1 MRVMWFLFW
10 SYGMVVADALTVVSF
25 ENNATVE
32 GRLANFGRFIPL
44 DTIFST
50 DLFLPPLRMNGTGTD
65 LSTTDQYDEYLC
77 YPPSDNRRHLES
89 LSPESSSGVVE
100 DQRKRRRM
108 DVEVIQE
115 DGGASSNVPEWTP
128 PDTRGVALLVKRG
141 VCSFEEKARMAIRLN
156 TEYAAASSSTSPLKR
171 RIDFILV
178 YHNETAFEDTLLQM
192 GGPVDDA
199 SIDVGLV
206 YISNSVGTYMKRRM
220 LRKLAYTEVDIAQ
233 GPYMNEN
240 ALRQEP
246 PKTLYDTERTY
257 EGWQYLV
264 RFFTS
269 GDQDDNDDGG
279 GWNRPRRDPSR
290 DGSNN
295 SSNDFYWIRFVLF
308 GLLIAAPCLR
318 GVSVWYSAGGRI
330 RCVRNERGCMVGLEI
345 IRPANPHWLTQNNN
359 NNGSRRSSRR
369 IRLTQQQVL
378 ALPEIEYN
386 TPLPQSQPSSTEI
399 FNDEEPIGVDKMD
412 ANIAVHDVNADCV
425 ESETVSNGTILN
437 DGSNN
442 TLSVNEEGGGEPDS
456 LLTTCTACSIC
467 IDDFETGEKLRLL
480 PRCRHAFHTDCIM
493 PWLTERQGCCP
504 LCKTLVRE
512 EDEPNDETTEQ
523 PHSSTPAG
531 NTEDQDSIHEEED
544 EDIELQA

>member
-1 MRVMWFLFW
+1 MMWTTVMWFLFW
-10 SYGMVVADALTVVSF
+10 SYGVVVADALTVVSF

-32 GRLANFGRFIPL
+32 GRLANFGRYIAL
-44 DTIFST
+44 ETIFST
-50 DLFLPPLRMNGTGTD
+50 DLFLPPLRMNGTGT
-65 LSTTDQYDEYLC
+65 LSTTDRYDEYLC
-77 YPPSDNRRHLES
+77 FPPSDNRRHLES
-89 LSPESSSGVVE
+89 VSPESSSGVVE
-100 DQRKRRRM
+100 DQTKRRM
-108 DVEVIQE
+108 EVEVIQE
-115 DGGASSNVPEWTP
+115 DGDESSNVLGWTP

-156 TEYAAASSSTSPLKR
+156 TEYAASSSTSPLKR

-178 YHNETAFEDTLLQM
+178 YHNETGQEDALLQM

-199 SIDVGLV
+199 SIDVGLI
-206 YISNSVGTYMKRRM
+206 YISNSVGTYMQRRM
-220 LRKLAYTEVDIAQ
+220 LRKLVYTDVDSAM
-233 GPYMNEN
+233 GPYINAN

-246 PKTLYDTERTY
+246 PKTLYETERNY

-269 GDQDDNDDGG
+269 GESDDNDDGG
-279 GWNRPRRDPSR
+279 GGWNRPGRDPSR
-290 DGSNN
+290 SGGSNT
-295 SSNDFYWIRFVLF
+295 SNDFYWIRFVLF

-359 NNGSRRSSRR
+359 DGGRRSSRR
-369 IRLTQQQVL
+369 IRLTVQQVL

-386 TPLPQSQPSSTEI
+386 PLPSQPPPSTEI
-399 FNDEEPIGVDKMD
+399 FNDEPIGVDKMD
-412 ANIAVHDVNADCV
+412 ANVVVHDDMNADCV
-425 ESETVSNGTILN
+425 ESDTLGQGTFLN
-437 DGSNN
+437 EGSNN
-442 TLSVNEEGGGEPDS
+442 TIPVHEEEGGEPDS
-456 LLTTCTACSIC
+456 LVTTCTACSIC
-467 IDDFETGEKLRLL
+467 IDDFETGEKIRLL

-512 EDEPNDETTEQ
+512 EDESTDETPEQ
-523 PHSSTPAG
+523 SHSSTPAG
-531 NTEDQDSIHEEED
+531 NTDDRDSIHEEED
-544 EDIELQA
+544 GDIEMQA